1 MINKYEW
8 DFTDIYKGKEEYKK
22 DIELIEQKLE
32 EISKYKGS
40 LAESSESIYNCYNN
54 YEEIVEIN
62 DKIYAHAM
70 LKHNKN
76 MADQEGVIL
85 FREAQALDNKVDAK
99 TAFIL
104 PELTEIDEGILK
116 KYMNEDKRLERYS
129 REINEIL
136 ENKKHIL
143 SKDIEE
149 VLSKFSDIFNGY
161 ENAYEVLTNAEIKF
175 PSIEDGKGNK
185 ISVSEAEYAKIL
197 ENKDREIRKKGATT
211 LVSQY
216 GKYINTIAEL
226 YINTVKQDV
235 KISKLRNYKSSLE
248 KAVIK
253 DEASE
258 KVYNTLISE
267 VNNNILVNHEYTK
280 LKKQILSLPEVHM
293 YDMSINPFDKEDKLI
308 DIEEAKELV
317 LEALRPLGLE
327 YTNKLKEAFNSNWM
341 DAYQLP
347 NKINGAYNMPLYG
360 VHPYVLLNYT
370 GTSWDV
376 STIAHEFGHAMHSYY
391 ADKSQ
396 NVLNSR
402 YTFLLAEIVSTVNEI
417 LLAQYRLNLANKEE
431 KIAILYNRIETVK
444 GTLFAQAMFAE
455 FEQEVH
461 SKIENGEIL
470 NSERLGEIYTN
481 LIKKY
486 YGKELVIDEY
496 NQYNWA
502 RVPHFFR
509 CFYVYKYAVGVSCA
523 IDIASRILKGEKG
536 LVEKYINMLKMG
548 GSKKSLEILKTVG
561 IDLEDSKTYK
571 NVIKFYEND
580 IKQLA
585 ELWGRS

>member
-1 MINKYEW
+1 
-8 DFTDIYKGKEEYKK
+8 
-22 DIELIEQKLE
+22 
-32 EISKYKGS
+32 
-40 LAESSESIYNCYNN
+40 
-54 YEEIVEIN
+54 
-62 DKIYAHAM
+62 M

-76 MADQEGVIL
+76 MADQEGIIL

-396 NVLNSR
+396 NVFNSR
-402 YTFLLAEIVSTVNEI
+402 YTFLLAEIASTVNEI
-417 LLAQYRLNLANKEE
+417 LLAQYRLNLANKDE

-470 NSERLGEIYTN
+470 NSEKLGEIYTN

-509 CFYVYKYAVGVSCA
+509 CFYVYKYAVGISCA

-571 NVIKFYEND
+571 NAIKFYEND

>member
-54 YEEIVEIN
+54 YEKIIEIN
-62 DKIYAHAM
+62 NKIYAYAM
-70 LKHNKN
+70 LKHNKD
-76 MADQEGVIL
+76 MADQEGIIL

-470 NSERLGEIYTN
+470 NSEKLGEIYTN

-509 CFYVYKYAVGVSCA
+509 CFYVYKYAVGISCA

-571 NVIKFYEND
+571 NAIKFYEND

>member
-1 MINKYEW
+1 M
-8 DFTDIYKGKEEYKK
+8 
-22 DIELIEQKLE
+22 
-32 EISKYKGS
+32 
-40 LAESSESIYNCYNN
+40 
-54 YEEIVEIN
+54 
-62 DKIYAHAM
+62 
-70 LKHNKN
+70 
-76 MADQEGVIL
+76 
-85 FREAQALDNKVDAK
+85 
-99 TAFIL
+99 
-104 PELTEIDEGILK
+104 
-116 KYMNEDKRLERYS
+116 
-129 REINEIL
+129 
-136 ENKKHIL
+136 
-143 SKDIEE
+143 
-149 VLSKFSDIFNGY
+149 
-161 ENAYEVLTNAEIKF
+161 
-175 PSIEDGKGNK
+175 
-185 ISVSEAEYAKIL
+185 
-197 ENKDREIRKKGATT
+197 
-211 LVSQY
+211 
-216 GKYINTIAEL
+216 
-226 YINTVKQDV
+226 
-235 KISKLRNYKSSLE
+235 
-248 KAVIK
+248 
-253 DEASE
+253 
-258 KVYNTLISE
+258 
-267 VNNNILVNHEYTK
+267 
-280 LKKQILSLPEVHM
+280 
-293 YDMSINPFDKEDKLI
+293 
-308 DIEEAKELV
+308 
-317 LEALRPLGLE
+317 
-327 YTNKLKEAFNSNWM
+327 
-341 DAYQLP
+341 
-347 NKINGAYNMPLYG
+347 
-360 VHPYVLLNYT
+360 NYT

-402 YTFLLAEIVSTVNEI
+402 YTFLLAEIASTVNEI
-417 LLAQYRLNLANKEE
+417 LLAQYRLNLANKDE

-470 NSERLGEIYTN
+470 NSEKLGEIYTN

-571 NVIKFYEND
+571 NAIKFYEND